1 MINDLRGYEL
11 DLYDVSSILRPSAN
25 IGERTVI
32 LSTGRLR
39 INLYRKRELI
49 SVEHFTLPQNWAN
62 GSCDES

>member
-1 MINDLRGYEL
+1 VYLFYSLSFEHVTQDDRMINDLRGFEL

-39 INLYRKRELI
+39 INLYREG
-49 SVEHFTLPQNWAN
+49 N
-62 GSCDES
+62 